1 MSNTD
6 PNYHALLS
14 PSGTYKWLACAGSLA
29 MEQGEPDESS
39 EFADEGTAAH
49 ELAAMCL
56 TDERDALAYKGRRI
70 AVGHRTFEVDDDMAG
85 YVQVYVDGVR
95 ARVEEFKLRGAIS
108 VELHV
113 EQRVPIG
120 HITGEEGAEGTSDA
134 VIIAEWP
141 DHTATC
147 SVIDLKYGR
156 GVQVYAEDN
165 PQLQMYALGAVEK
178 FGLLYDFK
186 DVRVAVSQPRLADE
200 FSEWE
205 CTIGDLRTFGEHAAD
220 RARTARIALQF
231 RDNWI
236 KGPDLSYLTPGEH
249 CRKAFCK
256 ARATCPKL
264 AQFVT
269 DSVGADFDEIVEM
282 AEPKALYEGGDE
294 VSEELGVEYPPADLA
309 TKMQAV
315 DLIEDWCKAV
325 RAKVERVLLDGGEVP
340 GFKLVQGR
348 AGARA
353 WSDKDQ
359 AEAMLKS
366 MRLKSEDM
374 YDYKLI
380 SPTSA
385 EKLLAKESPKRWA
398 KLQALISRSEGKP
411 SVAPASDKRPALVIA
426 PVVEDFE
433 VVEDLV

>member
-1 MSNTD
+1 MANTD

-14 PSGTYKWLACAGSLA
+14 PSGTYKWMACAGSLA

-56 TDERDALAYKGRRI
+56 TDERDALAYRGRRI

-95 ARVEEFKLRGAIS
+95 ARVEEFKLRGAIN

-120 HITGEEGAEGTSDA
+120 HITGEEGAEGTSDV

-156 GVQVYAEDN
+156 GVQVYAEEN

-205 CTIGDLRTFGEHAAD
+205 CTIGDLRTFGERV
-220 RARTARIALQF
+220 RARAYHALQVY
-231 RDNWI
+231 RNEKPEALI
-236 KGPDLSYLTPGEH
+236 HHLTPGEH

-264 AQFVT
+264 AQFVA
-269 DSVGADFDEIVEM
+269 DSVGAEFEVL
-282 AEPKALYEGGDE
+282 AEVGGDTAT
-294 VSEELGVEYPPADLA
+294 LAIPVEQPATLA
-309 TKMQAV
+309 VKMAAV
-315 DLIEDWCKAV
+315 DAIEDWCKAV
-325 RAKVERVLLDGGEVP
+325 RARVERVLLDGGEVP

-353 WSDKDQ
+353 WSDKDE
-359 AEAMLKS
+359 AERVLKS
-366 MRLKSEDM
+366 MRLKNEQM
-374 YDYKLI
+374 YDYKVI

-398 KLQALISRSEGKP
+398 KLQSLISRGEGKP
-411 SVAPASDKRPALVIA
+411 SVAPASDKRAALVIK
-426 PVVEDFE
+426 PVADDFE
-433 VVEDLV
+433 EVKETAEDLV